1 MNIRPSIRRSLG
13 KGRNLLS
20 HLEEKVTDQKWIF
33 LHLPKCG
40 GTSVASGLQRV
51 LGVGPEGFID
61 PVQTREWAQRDL
73 PDAVR
78 AEGSARLFRLRLT
91 LLREYADRGQPL
103 IFGHFPLDEHL
114 LSEGSTE
121 YRWLTVLRDPAQRV
135 LSQFTYGLLTRE
147 PSVATSVTAVRERW
161 RSYLGSDLFRFH
173 ANLYAYYL
181 GGHAVGFDPSRVD
194 EMRSCVKANLRKF
207 DVCGRLEN
215 LPDVASDFLSLT
227 GFDVEFRRLNSSQA
241 NSDTQEQMRVI
252 GQFEKSVDRE
262 ELRERT
268 QGDVE
273 IYGVA
278 GRC

>member
-1 MNIRPSIRRSLG
+1 MNLRPSIRRSLG

-40 GTSVASGLQRV
+40 GTSVAAGLQRA
-51 LGVGPEGFID
+51 LGAGPEGFID

-73 PDAVR
+73 PKTDR

-91 LLREYADRGQPL
+91 LLREYADRGHPL
-103 IFGHFPLDEHL
+103 IFGYFPLDEHL
-114 LSEGSTE
+114 FSEGSTE
-121 YRWLTVLRDPAQRV
+121 YCWLTVLRAPAERV

-147 PSVATSVTAVRERW
+147 QSVAASVTAVKKQW
-161 RSYLGSDLFRFH
+161 QSFLGSDYFQFH

-181 GGHAVGFDPSRVD
+181 GGHAVGFDRSRVD
-194 EMRSCVKANLRKF
+194 EMRSCAKANLRKF
-207 DVCGRLEN
+207 DVYGRLEN
-215 LPDVASDFLSLT
+215 LPDVASDFRSLT
-227 GFDVEFRRLNSSQA
+227 GFDVEFRRLNSSQV

-252 GQFEKSVDRE
+252 EQFEKSIDRE

-273 IYGVA
+273 IYNLARG
-278 GRC
+278 